1 MSKMKR
7 IFAVLLTLSMVLGMS
22 VMTFAD
28 EKQTTITVTGVDAAS
43 KVTYEQII
51 VPDQKEPTGWK
62 FVSDSTA
69 AGSFKTAITNAAG
82 NSGKTD
88 QQIIAGL
95 IICKDAANGE
105 KLPEDLKN
113 NAAKIDSNLLAIA
126 FNTAALSKEDVT
138 LNGANF
144 ETTAKDAGVYVIHAT
159 DVAKKEDASN
169 PDKVTQ
175 WITYNP
181 MAAYVSF
188 GYTNGVVTSLN
199 PVTVTAKQ
207 DNFSLTK
214 EDNEADKV
222 TAVGDV
228 VQYTI
233 KTSVPYIPDEVTQ
246 ENAQFKIMDSM
257 KGAYY
262 VNSDVNSGAAP
273 AGVTAAEGTVKVMVK
288 LQGESEAREMNA
300 DIKAVSADSEYET
313 SFELDLSEIA
323 KAVDATTG
331 RRTNAN
337 KTLEITYKAYVTGT
351 VIDNNAYMNIKNSN
365 DGAPVKGPEDD
376 DKIYTGALQITKK
389 NADSKD
395 DTDKTLANAK
405 FVLYYTLN
413 GTTYYAVTEKT
424 GDAYTV
430 TGWTE
435 TKPSG
440 DDNLLIT
447 GTGGTAV
454 VNGLEDDTDREY
466 FFEEVEAPEGYSINK
481 TPSGITEWKDGKR
494 NEAASAN
501 DRVGYSEISDTQ
513 LSSLPST
520 GGIGTTIFTIVGCL
534 IMIAAAGL
542 FFASRRKSE
551 K

>member
-7 IFAVLLTLSMVLGMS
+7 TFAVLLTLAMVLGMS
-22 VMTFAD
+22 AVTFAD
-28 EKQTTITVTGVDAAS
+28 EKQTTITITGVDAVS
-43 KVTYEQII
+43 TVTYEQII

-62 FVSDSTA
+62 FESNDA
-69 AGSFKTAITNAAG
+69 AASFKTAVTNAAG

-95 IICKDAANGE
+95 IKYNNSTNGD
-105 KLPEDLKN
+105 KLPDDLKN
-113 NAAKIDSNLLAIA
+113 SAAQIDADLLTVA
-126 FNTAALSKEDVT
+126 FNTAALSKDAT
-138 LNGANF
+138 LNGENF
-144 ETTAKDAGVYVIHAT
+144 EITAKDVGVYVIHAT
-159 DVAKKEDASN
+159 DVAKKEDTSN
-169 PDKVTQ
+169 PEKVTT

-188 GYTNGVVTSLN
+188 GYTNGVVTSLD

-228 VQYTI
+228 VEYTI
-233 KTSVPYIPDEVTQ
+233 KTSVPYIPDEVTP
-246 ENAQFKIMDSM
+246 ENAQFKIVDSM
-257 KGAYY
+257 KGAQY
-262 VNSDVNSGAAP
+262 VDSSVNTGAAP
-273 AGVTAAEGTVKVMVK
+273 AGVTPAVSEVKVMVK
-288 LQGESEAREMNA
+288 LGEGDAVEMTATIKEAPTG
-300 DIKAVSADSEYET
+300 YET
-313 SFELDLSEIA
+313 SFELDLSDIA
-323 KAVDATTG
+323 KAVNSTTG
-331 RRTNAN
+331 RRENAN
-337 KTLEITYKAYVTGT
+337 QTLEITYKAYVTGT

-365 DGAPVKGPEDD
+365 DGALVKGPEDD

-389 NADSKD
+389 NADSKN

-413 GTTYYAVTEKT
+413 GTTYYAVTGKT

-447 GTGGTAV
+447 GTGGIAV
-454 VNGLEDDTDREY
+454 VKGIEDDTDREY

-481 TPSGITEWKDGKR
+481 TPAGITEWKDGKR

>member
-7 IFAVLLTLSMVLGMS
+7 TFAVLLTLAMVLGMS
-22 VMTFAD
+22 AVTFAD
-28 EKQTTITVTGVDAAS
+28 EKQTTITITGVDAVS
-43 KVTYEQII
+43 TVTYEQII

-62 FVSDSTA
+62 FESNDA
-69 AGSFKTAITNAAG
+69 AASFKTAVTNAAG

-95 IICKDAANGE
+95 IKYNNSTNGD
-105 KLPEDLKN
+105 KLPDDLKN
-113 NAAKIDSNLLAIA
+113 SAAQIDADLLTVA
-126 FNTAALSKEDVT
+126 FNTAALSKDAT
-138 LNGANF
+138 LNGENF
-144 ETTAKDAGVYVIHAT
+144 EITAKDAGVYVIHAT
-159 DVAKKEDASN
+159 DVAKKEDTSN
-169 PDKVTQ
+169 PEKVTT

-188 GYTNGVVTSLN
+188 GYTNGVVTSLD

-228 VQYTI
+228 VEYTI
-233 KTSVPYIPDEVTQ
+233 KTSVPYIPDEVTP
-246 ENAQFKIMDSM
+246 ENAQFKIVDSM
-257 KGAYY
+257 KGAQY
-262 VNSDVNSGAAP
+262 VDSSVNTGAAP
-273 AGVTAAEGTVKVMVK
+273 AGVTPAVSEVKVMVK
-288 LQGESEAREMNA
+288 LGEGDAVEMTATIKEAPTG
-300 DIKAVSADSEYET
+300 YET
-313 SFELDLSEIA
+313 SFELDLSDIA
-323 KAVDATTG
+323 KAVNSTTG
-331 RRTNAN
+331 RRENAN
-337 KTLEITYKAYVTGT
+337 QTLEITYKAYVTGT

-365 DGAPVKGPEDD
+365 DGALVKGPEDD

-389 NADSKD
+389 NADSKN

-413 GTTYYAVTEKT
+413 GTTYYAVTGKT

-447 GTGGTAV
+447 GTGGIAV
-454 VNGLEDDTDREY
+454 VKGIEDDTDREY

-481 TPSGITEWKDGKR
+481 TPAGITEWKDGKR

>member
-7 IFAVLLTLSMVLGMS
+7 TFAVLLTLAMVLGMS
-22 VMTFAD
+22 AVTFAD
-28 EKQTTITVTGVDAAS
+28 EKQTTITITGVDAVS
-43 KVTYEQII
+43 TVTYEQII

-62 FVSDSTA
+62 FESNDA
-69 AGSFKTAITNAAG
+69 AASFKTAVTNAAG

-95 IICKDAANGE
+95 IKYNNSTNGD
-105 KLPEDLKN
+105 KLPDDLKN
-113 NAAKIDSNLLAIA
+113 SAAQIDADLLTVA
-126 FNTAALSKEDVT
+126 FNTAALSKDAT
-138 LNGANF
+138 LNGENF
-144 ETTAKDAGVYVIHAT
+144 EITAKDAGVYVIHAT
-159 DVAKKEDASN
+159 DVAKKEDTSN
-169 PDKVTQ
+169 PEKVTT

-188 GYTNGVVTSLN
+188 GYTNGVVTSLD

-228 VQYTI
+228 VEYTI
-233 KTSVPYIPDEVTQ
+233 KTSVPYIPDEVTP
-246 ENAQFKIMDSM
+246 ENAQFKIVDSM
-257 KGAYY
+257 KGAQY
-262 VNSDVNSGAAP
+262 VDSSVNTGAAP
-273 AGVTAAEGTVKVMVK
+273 AGVTPAVSEVKVMVK
-288 LQGESEAREMNA
+288 LGEGDAVEMTATIKEAPTG
-300 DIKAVSADSEYET
+300 YET
-313 SFELDLSEIA
+313 SFELDLSDIA
-323 KAVDATTG
+323 KAVNSTTG
-331 RRTNAN
+331 RRENAN
-337 KTLEITYKAYVTGT
+337 QTLEITYKAYVTGT

-365 DGAPVKGPEDD
+365 DGALVKGPEDD
-376 DKIYTGALQITKK
+376 DKIYTGTLQITKK
-389 NADSKD
+389 NADSKN

-413 GTTYYAVTEKT
+413 GTTYYAVTGKT

-447 GTGGTAV
+447 GTGGIAV
-454 VNGLEDDTDREY
+454 VKGIEDDTDREY

-481 TPSGITEWKDGKR
+481 TPAGITEWKDGKR

>member
-22 VMTFAD
+22 VVTFAD
-28 EKQTTITVTGVDAAS
+28 EKQATITVTGVDAAS
-43 KVTYEQII
+43 TVTYEQII

-62 FVSDSTA
+62 FESNDA
-69 AGSFKTAITNAAG
+69 AASFKTAVTNATG

-95 IICKDAANGE
+95 IKYNNSTNGD
-105 KLPEDLKN
+105 KLPDDLKN
-113 NAAKIDSNLLAIA
+113 SAAQIDADLLTVA
-126 FNTAALSKEDVT
+126 FNTAALSKDAT
-138 LNGANF
+138 LNGTNF
-144 ETTAKDAGVYVIHAT
+144 EITAKDAGVYVIHAT
-159 DVAKKEDASN
+159 DVAKKEDTSN
-169 PDKVTQ
+169 PEKVTT

-188 GYTNGVVTSLN
+188 GYTNGIVTSLE
-199 PVTVTAKQ
+199 PVDVEAKKN
-207 DNFSLTK
+207 NFSLTK
-214 EDNEADKV
+214 EDNEEDKV

-228 VQYTI
+228 VEYTI

-246 ENAQFKIMDSM
+246 DNVELKIVDSI
-257 KGAYY
+257 KGAQY
-262 VNSDVNSGAAP
+262 VDSSVNTGAAP
-273 AGVTAAEGTVKVMVK
+273 AGVTPAVSEVKVMVK
-288 LQGESEAREMNA
+288 LGGGTAVERTATINAVPTGSKYES
-300 DIKAVSADSEYET
+300 
-313 SFELDLSEIA
+313 SFELDLSDIA
-323 KAVDATTG
+323 KAVDSSTG

-337 KTLEITYKAYVTGT
+337 QALEITYKAYVTGT
-351 VIDNNAYMNIKNSN
+351 KIENNVYMNIKNSN
-365 DGAPVKGPEDD
+365 NGTPVKGPENDD
-376 DKIYTGALQITKK
+376 EIYTGALQITKY
-389 NADSKD
+389 NADSKN

-405 FVLYYTLN
+405 FVLYYTLS

-466 FFEEVEAPEGYSINK
+466 FFEEIEAPEGYSINK
-481 TPSGITEWKDGKR
+481 TPAGIKEWKDGKR